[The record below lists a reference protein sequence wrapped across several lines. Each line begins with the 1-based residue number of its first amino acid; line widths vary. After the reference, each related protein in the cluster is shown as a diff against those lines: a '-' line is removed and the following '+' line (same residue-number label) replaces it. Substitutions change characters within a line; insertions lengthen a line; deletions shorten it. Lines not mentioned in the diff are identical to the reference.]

1 MNASVV
7 DFDPSLRR
15 AQHAFDQWRSNRTRR
30 GPTPIALRQCAVAL
44 LEQHCT
50 FHVCRALRIN
60 ANALKQW
67 SDTLLQDK
75 PSERLADVKA
85 VSGFVRLPD
94 TEEPTNGSTR
104 QVADSLII
112 ELPNETVIRIRQTF
126 TLDEVFQAAARL
138 GDKARICR

>member
-1 MNASVV
+1 MNAAIV
-7 DFDPSLRR
+7 DFDPLLRR

-60 ANALKQW
+60 ASALKQW
-67 SDTLLQDK
+67 SDTSLQDR
-75 PSERLADVKA
+75 PSERPADVEGL
-85 VSGFVRLPD
+85 SGFVRLPD
-94 TEEPTNGSTR
+94 TEEPTIGSTR

-112 ELPNETVIRIRQTF
+112 ELPNEAVIRIRQTF
-126 TLDEVFQAAARL
+126 TLEEVFQAAARI
-138 GDKARICR
+138 GDNARISR